1 MPVRYLKTHAALE
14 GIVTVEDA
22 EALTQWLQAR
32 KNPKVH
38 LARCEH
44 MHTAVLQALVYWKP
58 QVMLNAQDPVLA
70 RLLARHLTIQAT
82 QATQAVNEA
91 RRAKASREGATP

>member
-82 QATQAVNEA
+82 QAVQEA
-91 RRAKASREGATP
+91 RPAKASREGAIT

>member
-1 MPVRYLKTHAALE
+1 MPVRYLKTHAVLE

-82 QATQAVNEA
+82 QAVQEA
-91 RRAKASREGATP
+91 RPAKASREGAIT

>member
-1 MPVRYLKTHAALE
+1 MPIRYLKTHAALE

-22 EALTQWLQAR
+22 EALAPWLQTH

-38 LARCEH
+38 LGLCEH

-58 QVMLNAQDPVLA
+58 LVVHNAKDP
-70 RLLARHLTIQAT
+70 LLASLLASHLTIQP
-82 QATQAVNEA
+82 A
-91 RRAKASREGATP
+91 RRATASREGATP